1 MPPRACPFTQDVCS
15 LAPVGASHQPGLNIR
30 RGRRQVFGCIGTVL
44 YNIVALGGCLLN
56 AGVDALPLV
65 TASHHPNNPATHH
78 QKLPRDAR
86 SSGTWKA
93 RLGTPRT
100 TVRDDVCTGV
110 STDGEVEVG
119 EDRQGPGVLWG
130 KNLAQVLGNKN
141 LGGTVTGG
149 VEIYSQVPM
158 FHTSRPLT
166 CSFPLLS
173 AAFAAA
179 AETSEGL

>member
-1 MPPRACPFTQDVCS
+1 M
-15 LAPVGASHQPGLNIR
+15 
-30 RGRRQVFGCIGTVL
+30 L

-149 VEIYSQVPM
+149 GRDI
-158 FHTSRPLT
+158 
-166 CSFPLLS
+166 FPGTHVS
-173 AAFAAA
+173 YV
-179 AETSEGL
+179 ETSYLLISVAFSSVRSSG